1 MSLREDNGPY
11 CLVWLGALLM
21 GAYYTNIIY
30 LVWTNSVAATALFAN
45 FGFILGLLILPPV
58 MVFFFTGYLR
68 PTRGKAKMTMF
79 GFSVFLGVIYVIL
92 VYTGILVADMNL
104 ILGQPIVFAAWGIGS
119 AILTA
124 GGFSIVQSYE
134 QRTSPGMLD
143 VSSLHYGP
151 PKEEPEPE
159 IEISPEP
166 VVESPEGTE
175 ATEVAEVVEEPEAT
189 SDESKPDEPVS
200 E

>member
-11 CLVWLGALLM
+11 CLVWLGVLLM
-21 GAYYTNIIY
+21 GAYY
-30 LVWTNSVAATALFAN
+30 AN
-45 FGFILGLLILPPV
+45 FAYMIWTSPAAAASFFAASNFLYILLLMILPPV

-68 PTRGKAKMTMF
+68 PTRGKAKMTML
-79 GFSVFLGVIYVIL
+79 GPSVIAGLFFVIIANIVSL
-92 VYTGILVADMNL
+92 NTD
-104 ILGQPIVFAAWGIGS
+104 ILGNLLIFSGWGIGS

-124 GGFSIVQSYE
+124 GGLSIVQSYE
-134 QRTSPGMLD
+134 ASTSPGMLD

-159 IEISPEP
+159 PEP
-166 VVESPEGTE
+166 EPEVEAPI
-175 ATEVAEVVEEPEAT
+175 EEPEI
-189 SDESKPDEPVS
+189 SSEEEKPDESVS